1 MYNRIVSIIIPVFNR
16 YQIIGETLNSI
27 INQTYS
33 NWECIVVDDGSSDYT
48 EQLMEFYTQKDP
60 RIIFVRRPDNRPKG
74 ANACRNYGFEF
85 KQG

>member
-1 MYNRIVSIIIPVFNR
+1 MMNALVSIIIPTFNR
-16 YQIIGETLNSI
+16 AHLLGETLNSV

-48 EQLMEFYTQKDP
+48 EQLMEFYIQKDP

-74 ANACRNYGFEF
+74 ANACRN
-85 KQG
+85 